1 MPTEWGQS
9 VLDSVANSTR
19 GADDMH
25 IDGVPYNEWMETHRK
40 KRKGKASTPASTP
53 APKGKDMPD
62 EYLAMLQGMDPGNAR
77 GMAAKL
83 RGQDMFGKVYASSL
97 TPNAQR
103 LGKADSADAMSKIKH
118 IGLARA
124 KKAAQE
130 EADLRQS
137 DRWATTDQQLEEQ
150 RAQTQENWEATMEF
164 NKLKLEEQNQLK
176 RDLQEMKTQ
185 ETLKETRKAVTS
197 MSKELVKANVPKI
210 DASFDALG
218 KVLKPYMNA
227 DGSLKSNIPGAGAT
241 GVGPQFLLTSEG
253 KTVRQT
259 VANIRNQYLQ
269 MMSGAAVTDPE
280 AARLYEQI
288 GIYLGGS
295 DEEIIYG
302 LQLIQDVANRNRDVI
317 YQGYSDAVIEEWERR
332 GSGRGEPSTSGVAMG
347 NAQSYLDA
355 VVEEDL

>member
-25 IDGVPYNEWMETHRK
+25 IDGVPYLEWMETHRK
-40 KRKGKASTPASTP
+40 KRKGKASTPAP
-53 APKGKDMPD
+53 APKGNEMPD
-62 EYLAMLQGMDPGNAR
+62 EYLAMLQGMDPDNAR

-83 RGQDMFGKVYASSL
+83 RGQDLFGKVYSSSL

-103 LGKADSADAMSKIKH
+103 LGKADSADAMSKVKH

-130 EADLRQS
+130 EAYRVQQG
-137 DRWATTDQQLEEQ
+137 RWDTTDQQLEEQ

-197 MSKELVKANVPKI
+197 MSKELVKANVPKLE
-210 DASFDALG
+210 ASFESLD
-218 KVLKPYMNA
+218 KVLKPYINE
-227 DGSLKSNIPGAGAT
+227 DGSLKGNIPGAGAT
-241 GVGPQFLLTSEG
+241 GIGPQMFLTKEG
-253 KTVRQT
+253 TEVRQT
-259 VANIRNQYLQ
+259 ISAIRNQMLA
-269 MMSGAAVTDPE
+269 MRSGAAVTDPE
-280 AARLYEQI
+280 AARLYEEI
-288 GIYLGGS
+288 GIFLGGS
-295 DEEIIYG
+295 DEDILYG
-302 LQLIQDVANRNRDVI
+302 LQLIRDVSDRNRDFI
-317 YQGYSDAVIEEWERR
+317 HQGYSDAVIEEWDRR
-332 GSGRGEPSTSGVAMG
+332 RTGRGEPSTSGTVMG

-355 VVEEDL
+355 LSEEGS